1 MRINRGKT
9 KHQKHKK
16 FLKKAKGYRGSRSKL
31 YTHAKEAVD
40 HALQD
45 AYKDRKRKKRDFRKL
60 WIMRINAAS
69 QQHGLSYSKFMH
81 GLKQQEIDL
90 NRKVLAD
97 MAVND
102 KEGFSKL
109 VELAKQKVQ

>member
-9 KHQKHKK
+9 KQQKHKK
-16 FLKKAKGYRGSRSKL
+16 FLKMAKGYRGSRSKL
-31 YTHAKEAVD
+31 YTHAKEAVE

-45 AYKDRKRKKRDFRKL
+45 AYKDRKRKKRDFRRL
-60 WIMRINAAS
+60 WIQRINAAA
-69 QQHGLSYSKFMH
+69 QQNGLSYSKLMN

-102 KEGFSKL
+102 KEGFAKL